1 MDKDFKDVNNELD
14 IEINAEDAD
23 GIYSNLTI
31 ISHSTSEFVLDFARL
46 MPGQPKA
53 QVKSRII
60 VTPENAK
67 RLLSALQDNIAR
79 YEQIVGKID
88 ARTPDMP
95 IITGYSGLEN

>member
-1 MDKDFKDVNNELD
+1 MEEKNINSELD
-14 IEINAEDAD
+14 VEISEQLSE
-23 GIYSNLTI
+23 GTYSNLTI

-67 RLLSALQDNIAR
+67 RLLNALQDNISR
-79 YEQIVGKID
+79 YEQMIGKIEP
-88 ARTPDMP
+88 RTPDMP
-95 IITGYSGLEN
+95 VITGYSGLES